1 MRVELGGIPERVMA
15 LRARYAAR
23 DQRMYE
29 VQSIRRGNFEAIA
42 PDLFN
47 DQWKRPVV
55 ANLVDVAARD
65 MAAVIA
71 PLPAF
76 NCSAASGLSESAK
89 KFADKR
95 TKIVR
100 DYVNSSE
107 LELQMLRG
115 ADQYNSYGMVVFCIE
130 PDFDRKMPRISV
142 EDAVGSYPVWN
153 SKGETVEFARVYYRD
168 YFSLLADYPFL
179 ESAKN
184 NHLTG
189 IEANNRVQV
198 TKYVSKDR
206 ILIYLPQ
213 WGDLVLEDMKNP
225 IGECYY
231 VAIQRPGLDE
241 EIRGAYD
248 DVIWVQLARHRI
260 QMLLMEGIDKAVRAP
275 LVVPPDAGDIALGP
289 DAIITTQGGVQS
301 VGRARLD
308 MPQQAFSATDYLKQE
323 QQLGA
328 MSPESRMGQQ
338 DASVITGRGIQQLMA
353 GFSSQIAAAQTAFKA
368 AFKRALRLAFCLDEK
383 VFGDVEK
390 EIRGN
395 DAGIPYSIKYIARKD
410 IAGDHTVDVTYGFA
424 AGLDPNRALVFLLQA
439 DGAGLVS
446 KDYVRR
452 NLPTDI
458 NAVEEEKKIAIEQS
472 RMALVAAF
480 SSLAQSIPMM
490 AQQGGDPSTVIQQQ
504 AKFIQLMQKGQSVE
518 DAALAVMT
526 PPAPP
531 PGQDQGQAQDPMAAL
546 LAGAG
551 GPPGAG
557 PGGPPGGPPGAPGG
571 DQGQAGVLPAGQP
584 APGGRPP
591 LQEFLAGLR
600 ANGQPNLQA
609 AVSRQNPVQ

>member
-1 MRVELGGIPERVMA
+1 VIQTADIGHIPERVMA
-15 LRARYAAR
+15 LRARYAQR
-23 DQRMYE
+23 DQRMAE
-29 VQSIRRGNFEAIA
+29 VQAIRRGNFEAIA

-71 PLPAF
+71 PLPSF
-76 NCSAASGLSESAK
+76 NCSAASGLNETAK
-89 KFADKR
+89 KFSDKR
-95 TKIVR
+95 TKIAR
-100 DYVNSSE
+100 DYVTSSE

-115 ADQYNSYGMVVFCIE
+115 ADQYNSYGMLVLCIE
-130 PDFDRKMPRISV
+130 PDFDKKMPRIQIEDSV
-142 EDAVGSYPVWN
+142 GAYPVWN
-153 SKGETVEFARVYYRD
+153 SKGETVELARIYYRD
-168 YFSLLADYPFL
+168 YFSLLADYPIL
-179 ESAKN
+179 KEWRDK
-184 NHLTG
+184 HPTG
-189 IEANNRVQV
+189 VQANNRVQV
-198 TKYVSKDR
+198 VKYVNKSR
-206 ILIYLPQ
+206 IVVYLPE
-213 WGDLVLEDMKNP
+213 WGDLVLEDMVNP
-225 IGECYY
+225 LGVCYY
-231 VAIQRPGLDE
+231 IAVQRPGLDE

-289 DAIITTQGGVQS
+289 DAIITTAGGVQS

-308 MPQQAFSATDYLKQE
+308 MPQQAFGATDYLKQE
-323 QQLGA
+323 LQLGA

-353 GFSSQIAAAQTAFKA
+353 GFSSQIAAAQTVFKVA
-368 AFKRALRLAFCLDEK
+368 LKRALRLCFMLDEA
-383 VFGDVEK
+383 VFGDVKK

-395 DAGIPYSIKYIARKD
+395 DAGIPYSITYTPRKD
-410 IAGDHTVDVTYGFA
+410 IDGDHSVDITYGFA

-480 SSLAQSIPMM
+480 SALAQSIPQL
-490 AQQGGDPSTVIQQQ
+490 AAQGGDPTTVIQQQ
-504 AKFIQLMQKGQSVE
+504 AKFIALMQKGHSVE
-518 DAALAVMT
+518 EAAMEVMK
-526 PPAPP
+526 PPPPP
-531 PGQDQGQAQDPMAAL
+531 PGP
-546 LAGAG
+546 
-551 GPPGAG
+551 PPGAST
-557 PGGPPGGPPGAPGG
+557 PGDATAAGMSAPGG
-571 DQGQAGVLPAGQP
+571 DQQLPPGALP
-584 APGGRPP
+584 SAAAEPGGRPP
-591 LQEFLAGLR
+591 LQEFLAGLGR
-600 ANGQPNLQA
+600 NGQPNLQA
-609 AVSRQNPVQ
+609 AVSRQNPVGG